1 MAKLG
6 DAEFKITFEDT
17 EMQLKLEDAVKLVET
32 LPPAYRA
39 GLVATSEEN
48 ETGLTIYKGGCAYG
62 VPDRIGMG
70 GHNLS
75 ATTIAHECGHT
86 VDQKAREIDK
96 NIMAKWG
103 LAKIRD
109 GVCVSGYGNGPIH
122 EDHAEFARLYAISYA
137 HSPEYLAKLK
147 SLAPTRYAVWERML
161 VLAGGMDAKDA
172 APAPDFDFDAELN
185 RHTEVREKMEPKIKE
200 VRDSIK
206 GLQNSIAK

>member
-1 MAKLG
+1 
-6 DAEFKITFEDT
+6 
-17 EMQLKLEDAVKLVET
+17 MQLKLEDAVKLVET

-75 ATTIAHECGHT
+75 ATTLAHECGHT
-86 VDQKAREIDK
+86 IDQKSRQFDK
-96 NIMAKWG
+96 DIMTKWG
-103 LAKIRD
+103 LAKMRD

-122 EDHAEFARLYAISYA
+122 EDHAEFARLYAISLA

-161 VLAGGMDAKDA
+161 VLTGGMDAKDA
-172 APAPDFDFDAELN
+172 APAPDFDFDAQLKKQA
-185 RHTEVREKMEPKIKE
+185 EVNEKMKPKIKQVHE
-200 VRDSIK
+200 TIK
-206 GLQNSIAK
+206 GLENKGQKK

>member
-1 MAKLG
+1 
-6 DAEFKITFEDT
+6 
-17 EMQLKLEDAVKLVET
+17 
-32 LPPAYRA
+32 
-39 GLVATSEEN
+39 
-48 ETGLTIYKGGCAYG
+48 
-62 VPDRIGMG
+62 MG

-86 VDQKAREIDK
+86 VDQKAREFDK

-137 HSPEYLAKLK
+137 HSPESLAKLK
-147 SLAPTRYAVWERML
+147 SLAPTRYAVWKRML

-185 RHTEVREKMEPKIKE
+185 RHAEVREKMEPKIKE
-200 VRDSIK
+200 VRETVK
-206 GLQNSIAK
+206 GLQNSIAT